1 MENILE
7 IKKLNLFFDKYQA
20 LYNVDLTLK
29 KGVMEALVG
38 ESGCGKTVTS
48 KAIMGLLP
56 AQNTMIDKS
65 NGAQKKR

>member
-29 KGVMEALVG
+29 KRSHGS
-38 ESGCGKTVTS
+38 SGRGNPDAERV
-48 KAIMGLLP
+48 
-56 AQNTMIDKS
+56 
-65 NGAQKKR
+65 

>member
-29 KGVMEALVG
+29 K
-38 ESGCGKTVTS
+38 ESWKLWLGNPDAERV
-48 KAIMGLLP
+48 
-56 AQNTMIDKS
+56 
-65 NGAQKKR
+65 

>member
-29 KGVMEALVG
+29 KGVMETKIKG
-38 ESGCGKTVTS
+38 SSE
-48 KAIMGLLP
+48 KAAIAINNCITGFISFKILSINIS
-56 AQNTMIDKS
+56 QS
-65 NGAQKKR
+65 HY